1 MSSYIGDSTT
11 TTAVNPFV
19 APFTSQG
26 IDKTISQILSELGQL
41 RVLLYNIV
49 TTGPE
54 HFYAGQAQMAS
65 DRKGRLSYMMD
76 AFNTVFVATPL
87 SPSQADSV
95 SKFDPMVIAIND
107 LFTRIRGWQTAP
119 IATFT
124 TEQMIAAAK
133 SSAAGLSIGTML
145 AVGVG
150 AIAIWFALK

>member
-19 APFTSQG
+19 ALFTSQG

-41 RVLLYNIV
+41 RAMLHNTV
-49 TTGPE
+49 TNGPKYY
-54 HFYAGQAQMAS
+54 FASQARMAS
-65 DRKGRLSYMMD
+65 DRKARLSHMMD

-87 SPSQADSV
+87 SPSQADLV
-95 SKFDPMVIAIND
+95 SNFGPMVIAIND
-107 LFTRIRGWQTAP
+107 LSTRIRGWQTGP
-119 IATFT
+119 IPTFT

-133 SSAAGLSIGTML
+133 SSAAGPSIGTML

-150 AIAIWFALK
+150 AVAVWFALK